1 VILKKAIGLLF
12 LFVWPFILHAVP
24 PKKVPILVDTDIGT
38 DIDDAFALALIARSP
53 ELELLGVTTVSG
65 DTHARARLAAKLL
78 WEAGLRRVPVVAG
91 EPGRP
96 LPIEQT
102 RWAENFRSPQLRPG
116 SAVNFLDATL
126 RQLPGMTTIIAI
138 GPLTNIAALLQK
150 DPAIAKKIS
159 QIVLM
164 GGSIYHGYGD
174 DPTPVA
180 EYNIA
185 ADPAAAQKVFSSGVH
200 ILMVPLD
207 VTAMLQLHAT
217 NRHRVFTHLS
227 PATDALAIL
236 YNLWNQKTPTLFD
249 PMAVAMVI
257 NPNLCQTKPLDVQV
271 DANGFTHVVDNN
283 PPNATVALQTD
294 PKDFFDFYLAR
305 VAPEPKQ

>member
-1 VILKKAIGLLF
+1 MKKAICLLF
-12 LFVWPFILHAVP
+12 LFALPIVLRAVP
-24 PKKVPILVDTDIGT
+24 PNKIPILLDTDIGT
-38 DIDDAFALALIARSP
+38 DIDDAFALALIVRSP
-53 ELELLGVTTVSG
+53 DLELLGVTTVSG

-78 WEAGLRRVPVVAG
+78 WEAGVRSVPVVAG

-102 RWAENFRSPQLRPG
+102 RWANGFRSPQLRSG
-116 SAVNFLDATL
+116 SAVDFLDSTL
-126 RQLPGMTTIIAI
+126 RRRVGKTTIVAI

-159 QIVLM
+159 QVVLM
-164 GGSIYHGYGD
+164 GGAVHHGYGD

-185 ADPAAAQKVFSSGVH
+185 ADPAAAQKVFGSGVH

-207 VTAMLQLHAT
+207 VTAMLQLRGPG
-217 NRHRVFTHLS
+217 RHRVFTALT
-227 PATDALAIL
+227 PMTDALAVL
-236 YNLWNQKTPTLFD
+236 YNLWNQRTPTLFD

-257 NPNLCQTKPLDVQV
+257 DPSLCQTKPLDVQV
-271 DANGFTHVVDNN
+271 DANGFTHVIDDK

-294 PKDFFDFYLAR
+294 PKKFFQFYLSR

>member
-1 VILKKAIGLLF
+1 MKKAICLLF
-12 LFVWPFILHAVP
+12 LFVWPLALCAIP
-24 PKKVPILVDTDIGT
+24 PKKIPILVDTDIGT
-38 DIDDAFALALIARSP
+38 DIDDAFALALVARSP

-78 WEAGLRRVPVVAG
+78 WECGLRRVPVAAG

-96 LPIEQT
+96 LPMEQT
-102 RWAENFRSPQLRPG
+102 RWANGFRSPQLRPG
-116 SAVNFLDATL
+116 TAVDFLDATL
-126 RQLPGMTTIIAI
+126 RRRPGTTTIVAI
-138 GPLTNIAALLQK
+138 GPLTNIAALLEK
-150 DPAIAKKIS
+150 DPAIVKKIS

-164 GGSIYHGYGD
+164 GGSIDHGYGD

-185 ADPAAAQKVFSSGVH
+185 ADPAAAQKVFSSGIH

-207 VTAMLQLHAT
+207 VTAMLQLRAAD
-217 NRHRVFTHLS
+217 RHRVFTSLT
-227 PATDALAIL
+227 PMTDALSIL
-236 YNLWNQKTPTLFD
+236 YNLWNQRTPTLFD

-257 NPNLCQTKPLDVQV
+257 DPSLCQTKPLNVEV
-271 DANGFTHVVDNN
+271 DSNGFTRVVDGK

-294 PKDFFDFYLAR
+294 PQKFFQFYLSR
-305 VAPEPKQ
+305 VAPEPKK